1 LFNTSRVHFLAF
13 DEVQMSHWITLVTGH
28 GPMNGWIAE
37 PDDKPVGGIV
47 LVHEIFGV
55 NADMRKI
62 AERYAASGYLT
73 VVPAL
78 FDKVQPEVELDD
90 YAPDDYQRGNELSLQ
105 LGVSTATELVVTA
118 ADAIGHAGDI
128 AIIGHGWGGSVA
140 LLAARKLAVPCV
152 IYYGTHTPASP
163 DNGMNAPVLIHYGTL
178 DPQYSSDR
186 PEIPGSGT
194 AHAQV
199 FSYPTGH
206 AFDREGDTSHYHAQS
221 SEQAFQR
228 TMNFLDEYV
237 RGPGE

>member
-1 LFNTSRVHFLAF
+1 LFNTSQVHFLAF

-55 NADMRKI
+55 NADMRTI
-62 AERYAASGYLT
+62 AERYAARGYLT

-78 FDKVQPEVELDD
+78 FDKVQREVELDD
-90 YAPDDYQRGNELSLQ
+90 YAPDDYLRGNELSLQ
-105 LGVSTATELVVTA
+105 LGVSTAAELVVTA

-128 AIIGHGWGGSVA
+128 AIIGYGWGGSIA
-140 LLAARKLAVPCV
+140 LLAASKLAVPCV
-152 IYYGTHTPASP
+152 MYYGTHTPDSAA
-163 DNGMNAPVLIHYGTL
+163 NEMNAPVLIHYVTR
-178 DPQYSSDR
+178 DPQYTSLRS
-186 PEIPGSGT
+186 EFFGSGT

-206 AFDREGDTSHYHAQS
+206 AFDREGDPSHYHAQS
-221 SEQAFQR
+221 STQALQR
-228 TMNFLDEYV
+228 TMSFLDEYV
-237 RGPGE
+237 REPGE